1 MMAVGGAVDGHAG
14 PMVPDYGSQA
24 VGVRRYHGRRI
35 DMTLGTLLEHE
46 EMVRAPNGKQQVV
59 KVMKRPAAFVP
70 SDEPVFEIPS
80 NTPYIAEYLRH
91 LRDGDL
97 IPADEATAQ
106 FAWVQFDPTFARSLH
121 RIHAE
126 EKARAALAPRDR
138 SLADVTETVRA
149 ALAQNIGRPIV
160 EGVIAG
166 FDAAFAGSSK

>member
-1 MMAVGGAVDGHAG
+1 MTQMLRMMAVGGAVDGHAG

-35 DMTLGTLLEHE
+35 DMTLGPLVEHE

-70 SDEPVFEIPS
+70 GDEPVFEIPS

-106 FAWVQFDPTFARSLH
+106 FAGVSFDPTFARSLH

-126 EKARAALAPRDR
+126 EKAREASAPKGAT
-138 SLADVTETVRA
+138 LADISAAVAAAISKPVTA
-149 ALAQNIGRPIV
+149 GA
-160 EGVIAG
+160 EGV
-166 FDAAFAGSSK
+166 SE